1 MRKTS
6 LFFTLL
12 LISVLANA
20 QSAKDIVGKW
30 LGPDKDAKIEI
41 TETGGKF
48 NGKIVWMKK
57 PYEADGKTLRKDEK
71 NKDEKLRQRTILNS
85 VILSNFV
92 FEDGKWTNGKIYDP
106 KSGKT
111 YSCEMK
117 LKDGNLNVRGY
128 VGNPIF
134 GRTAVFTRS
143 N

>member
-48 NGKIVWMKK
+48 SGKIVWMKK